1 MIYEVELK
9 FPLSGNVAAD
19 DILSRLI
26 ACGAIPGPSVEQRD
40 LYFAHPSRDFAQT
53 DEAFR
58 LRQIGEQNVVTYK
71 GPVIDKQTKM
81 RRELE
86 LPLPDGQAT
95 IDGYSELLQLLGFRP
110 VRDVRKTRVPF
121 HLVFEGRELEI
132 ALDDVATLG
141 LFVEIETLADDSTRE
156 PARDAILNFA
166 RTLGLANPER
176 RSYLCLLLEQ
186 DREAE
191 IPSPKSQ

>member
-9 FPLSGNVAAD
+9 FSLAGNVAAD
-19 DILSRLI
+19 EILSRLI
-26 ACGAIPGPSVEQRD
+26 ASGAMPGPSVEQRD
-40 LYFAHPSRDFAQT
+40 HYFAHPSRDFAQT

-58 LRQIGEQNVVTYK
+58 LRQIGERNVVTYK
-71 GPVIDKQTKM
+71 GPVIDSQTKT

-86 LPLPDGQAT
+86 LPLPDGQPT

-110 VRDVRKTRVPF
+110 VREVRKTRVPF
-121 HLVFEGRELEI
+121 HLVFDGRDLEVT
-132 ALDDVATLG
+132 LDDVATLG
-141 LFVEIETLADDSTRE
+141 LFVEIETLADEAHRE

-186 DREAE
+186 GQKD
-191 IPSPKSQ
+191 SP